1 MLEATCYSLRLGTL
15 HSKTGAIYRDFVISS
30 LAQWHVQ
37 QPFFFAAFFAVFAAA
52 FVSVFVG
59 VVVFVGAGVVVVVVA
74 GAYDVGKAIIDV
86 DAANGAEY
94 VVGAT

>member
-1 MLEATCYSLRLGTL
+1 M
-15 HSKTGAIYRDFVISS
+15 ISS

-37 QPFFFAAFFAVFAAA
+37 QPFFFVAAFFAVFAAA
-52 FVSVFVG
+52 FVSVFVV